1 MYVGEVWSAQQCK
14 LRSVSAEWPFSFDP
28 SAELDERHPASLA
41 EEGRK
46 GRRGAEPEED
56 LSFPPDKYG
65 LMQHKLFPLL
75 HR

>member
-1 MYVGEVWSAQQCK
+1 MYVGEVRSAQRCK
-14 LRSVSAEWPFSFDP
+14 LRSVSGEQPFSFDP

-41 EEGRK
+41 KEGGK
-46 GRRGAEPEED
+46 GGEQGED
-56 LSFPPDKYG
+56 LSFLPDKYG